1 MSDLAHFDS
10 KGRAQMIDVSGK
22 SPTRRLAVASGLVR
36 MQAKTLQ
43 AILEHRIKKGDV
55 LSVAQLAGIQ
65 GAKATAQL
73 IPLCHPLSLTS
84 IKVHIEPDTALPGV
98 RIQARVEAMDRTGV
112 EMEALTA
119 VSIAALTIYDM
130 CKSIDRS
137 LTLSEIRLEFKT
149 GGKSGTYQRG
159 SIPSSPQENPSP

>member
-1 MSDLAHFDS
+1 MSDLTHFDS
-10 KGRAQMIDVSGK
+10 KGRAQMIDVGGK
-22 SPTRRLAVASGLVR
+22 PSTRRLAVASGLVR
-36 MQAKTLQ
+36 MHPETLQ

-55 LSVAQLAGIQ
+55 LIVAQLAGIQ

-84 IKVHIEPDTALPGV
+84 IKVHIEPDATLPGV
-98 RIQARVEAMDRTGV
+98 RIEAQVEALDRTGV

-119 VSIAALTIYDM
+119 VSVAALTIYDM

-137 LTLSEIRLEFKT
+137 LTLSEIRLEFKS

-159 SIPSSPQENPSP
+159 SMPSSSQGNSSP